1 MENSSQSVLANDK
14 FYHVTIK
21 DYTDSECIDRRM
33 KVREPHLKE
42 LNMLIE
48 KKTIVFAGALIGKSS
63 SSNTNIMVGSAIVVR
78 ADNEANARKILENDQ
93 FAKNDVWDMSTF
105 EISEIKPVLN

>member
-1 MENSSQSVLANDK
+1 MENSSKSVLANDK

-33 KVREPHLKE
+33 KVRETHLKE
-42 LNMLIE
+42 LNTLIE
-48 KKTIVFAGALIGKSS
+48 KKTIVFAGALIGKGSK
-63 SSNTNIMVGSAIVVR
+63 NTNIMVGSAIVVR
-78 ADNEANARKILENDQ
+78 AENEKIAREILENDQ
-93 FAKNDVWDMSTF
+93 FAKHNVWDMSTF